1 MTPQYDTEKLEYSVI
16 LDRLLSFTRSDAGYN
31 LTKLLRPSSSHD
43 EVLEKQQE
51 TFEAISLL
59 SQDVQILADAFPDI
73 RTKIYEAQRG
83 GLLTT
88 FELLE
93 VGFVCRVGNQCR
105 TNLGRYSDIA
115 PFTWSKISGAENL
128 SSIAAIV
135 HAAVDDSGTIRDN
148 ASPEL
153 AEIRVRRK
161 SAHDQL
167 LKKMDRMAKSAGLSH
182 ALQEPIVVMR
192 EGRYV
197 LPVKAGSQSNVPGIV
212 HDSSASGSTIFIQ
225 PSSAIG
231 LGNAYKETQKQEE
244 RELEKILR
252 NLSSVVGQKFDALE
266 YLVAQL
272 AEIDLIQAKG
282 LLATDLDALE
292 LYQKS
297 SPRAWVMPSDRS
309 LSLVDARHPL
319 IDGEVV
325 PISLRVTTN
334 EQSDSDPLVLLITG
348 PNTGGKTVSLKT
360 CGLLALMSQAGL
372 PVPASVGTQ
381 MPVFQNILAD
391 IGDEQSI
398 QHSLSTF
405 SAHVATINSIL
416 SISTPGSLILID
428 EIGAGTDPREGAAL
442 GIALIQELLQK
453 QVAVVCTT
461 HHAELKIYAHSN
473 SKIENASTEFD
484 TGTLQPTYRLLM
496 GIPGESNAIAIAS
509 RLGLPRSIIDA
520 ARLELGIKERDL
532 SSMLTELKN
541 ALQAAEENV
550 RQTENRK
557 AEITTFRNKNER
569 ELRETLEKVQ
579 TDTRHELDMLRRE
592 SARLMQSLTRAK
604 REVEA
609 VKLRKVEN
617 EIQGV
622 TEAIATTVK
631 ASIEQ
636 SKQWD
641 LSDYFEEID
650 PSQLMPG
657 MQVTVKGF
665 DARGEVKSWPDDD
678 GSLVVI
684 FGHLTSK
691 IEISSVLEIH
701 DPAPQVKGRI
711 PSQRRVHVNSELD
724 IRGNRVEEALPLL
737 EKYLDQATETSIQT
751 ARIIHGKGTGAL
763 KTAVRGFLVT
773 HPSITDF
780 SSAPAGQGGDG
791 VTIVS
796 FKS

>member
-1 MTPQYDTEKLEYSVI
+1 MTHQYDLEKLEYPVI
-16 LDRLLSFTRSDAGYN
+16 LDRLLSFTRSDAGYD
-31 LTKLLRPSSSHD
+31 LAKLLLPSSTHH
-43 EVLEKQQE
+43 EVLRKQQE
-51 TFEAISLL
+51 TFEAVSLL
-59 SQDVQILADAFPDI
+59 SRDIQLLSDTFPDI
-73 RTKIYEAQRG
+73 RPKIYEAQRG
-83 GLLTT
+83 GLLTP

-93 VGFVCRVGNQCR
+93 VSLTCRVGNQCR
-105 TNLGRYSDIA
+105 TNLGKYSEIV
-115 PFTWSKISGAENL
+115 PFIWSKISGTENL
-128 SSIAAIV
+128 SSTASMI
-135 HAAVDDSGTIRDN
+135 HAAVDDSGAIKDN

-153 AEIRVRRK
+153 AEIRLRRK

-167 LKKMDRMAKSAGLSH
+167 LKKMDGMAKSAGLSN

-197 LPVKAGSQSNVPGIV
+197 LPVKAGFQSNVPGIV
-212 HDSSASGSTIFIQ
+212 HDSSASGSTVFIQ

-231 LGNAYKETQKQEE
+231 LGNIYKEAQAQED
-244 RELEKILR
+244 RELEKILK
-252 NLSSVVGQKFDALE
+252 NLSNAVGQKFNELE

-272 AEIDLIQAKG
+272 AEVDLIQAKG

-292 LYQKS
+292 LYQES
-297 SPRAWVMPSDRS
+297 SPSNWIVGSDKA

-319 IDGEVV
+319 IEGEVI
-325 PISLRVTTN
+325 PISLRVTAD
-334 EQSDSDPLVLLITG
+334 EQDDSDPMVLLITG

-381 MPVFQNILAD
+381 MPVFQNVLAD

-416 SISTPGSLILID
+416 SVATPGSLVLID

-442 GIALIQELLQK
+442 GIALIQELLRK

-461 HHAELKIYAHSN
+461 HHAELKIYAHTN
-473 SKIENASTEFD
+473 QKITNASTEFNTD
-484 TGTLQPTYRLLM
+484 TLQPTYRLLM

-509 RLGLPRSIIDA
+509 RLGLPSSVIDA
-520 ARLELGIKERDL
+520 ARLELGAKERDL

-550 RQTENRK
+550 RETENEK
-557 AEITTFRNKNER
+557 AEITSFRNKTER
-569 ELRETLEKVQ
+569 ELRETLETVQ
-579 TDTRHELDMLRRE
+579 SDTRHELDLLRRE
-592 SARLMQSLTRAK
+592 SARLMQLLTRAK

-609 VKLRKVEN
+609 VKIRQLESEVQE
-617 EIQGV
+617 V
-622 TEAIATTVK
+622 TDQVATTVE
-631 ASIEQ
+631 ASTEQ
-636 SKQWD
+636 SKRWD
-641 LSDYFEEID
+641 FDDYFEDVD
-650 PSQLMPG
+650 PDQLAPG
-657 MQVTVKGF
+657 MQVTVQGF
-665 DARGEVKSWPDDD
+665 DIRGEIQSWPDDD

-684 FGHLTSK
+684 FGNLSSRIQLSAI
-691 IEISSVLEIH
+691 IEVHE
-701 DPAPQVKGRI
+701 PAPQAKGRV
-711 PSQRRVHVNSELD
+711 PSQRRVDVNSELD
-724 IRGNRVEEALPLL
+724 IRGNRIDEAVPLL
-737 EKYLDQATETSIQT
+737 ERYLDQATEGNIQT

-763 KTAVRGFLVT
+763 KTAVREFLVT

-791 VTIVS
+791 VTVVS
-796 FKS
+796 FKN

>member
-1 MTPQYDTEKLEYSVI
+1 MTHQYDLEKLEYTVI

-31 LTKLLRPSSSHD
+31 LAKSLRPSSTHH
-43 EVLEKQQE
+43 EVLRKQQE
-51 TFEAISLL
+51 TFEAVSLL
-59 SQDVQILADAFPDI
+59 SRDIQMLSDTFPDI
-73 RTKIYEAQRG
+73 RPKIYEAQRG

-93 VGFVCRVGNQCR
+93 VSLTCRVGNQCR
-105 TNLGRYSDIA
+105 TNLGKYSEIV
-115 PFTWSKISGAENL
+115 PLTWSKISGAENL
-128 SSIAAIV
+128 SSIASMI
-135 HAAVDDSGTIRDN
+135 HAAVDDSGAIKDN

-153 AEIRVRRK
+153 AEIRMRRK

-167 LKKMDRMAKSAGLSH
+167 LKKMDGMAKSAGLSN

-197 LPVKAGSQSNVPGIV
+197 LPVKAGFQSNVPGIV
-212 HDSSASGSTIFIQ
+212 HDSSASGSTVFIQ

-231 LGNAYKETQKQEE
+231 LGNIYKEAQAQEE
-244 RELEKILR
+244 RELEKILK
-252 NLSSVVGQKFDALE
+252 NLSNAVGQKFDELE

-272 AEIDLIQAKG
+272 AEVDLIQAKG

-292 LYQKS
+292 LYQES
-297 SPRAWVMPSDRS
+297 SPSTWIVTSDRA

-319 IDGEVV
+319 IEGDVI
-325 PISLRVTTN
+325 PISLRVTAD
-334 EQSDSDPLVLLITG
+334 EQDDYDPMVLLITG

-381 MPVFQNILAD
+381 MPVFQNVLAD

-416 SISTPGSLILID
+416 SVATPGSLILID

-442 GIALIQELLQK
+442 GIALIQELLRK

-461 HHAELKIYAHSN
+461 HHAELKIYAHTN
-473 SKIENASTEFD
+473 QKITNASTEFNTD
-484 TGTLQPTYRLLM
+484 TLQPTYRLLM

-509 RLGLPRSIIDA
+509 RLGLPSSVIDA
-520 ARLELGIKERDL
+520 ARLELGVKERDL

-541 ALQAAEENV
+541 ALQAAEDNV
-550 RQTENRK
+550 RETENEK
-557 AEITTFRNKNER
+557 AEMTSFRNKTER
-569 ELRETLEKVQ
+569 ELRETLETVQ
-579 TDTRHELDMLRRE
+579 TDTRHELDLLRRE
-592 SARLMQSLTRAK
+592 SARLMQLLTRAK

-609 VKLRKVEN
+609 VKIRQLESEVQE
-617 EIQGV
+617 V
-622 TEAIATTVK
+622 TDQVATTVE
-631 ASIEQ
+631 AGIEQ
-636 SKQWD
+636 SKRWD
-641 LSDYFEEID
+641 LDDYFEEVD
-650 PSQLMPG
+650 PNQLAPG
-657 MQVTVKGF
+657 MQVTVQGF
-665 DARGEVKSWPDDD
+665 DIRGEIQSWPDDD

-684 FGHLTSK
+684 FGNL
-691 IEISSVLEIH
+691 SSRIQLSAILEIH
-701 DPAPQVKGRI
+701 EPAPQTKGRV
-711 PSQRRVHVNSELD
+711 PSQRRVDVDSELD
-724 IRGNRVEEALPLL
+724 IRGNRIDEAVPLL
-737 EKYLDQATETSIQT
+737 ERYLDQATEGNIQT

-763 KTAVRGFLVT
+763 KTAVREFLVT

-791 VTIVS
+791 VTVVS
-796 FKS
+796 FKN